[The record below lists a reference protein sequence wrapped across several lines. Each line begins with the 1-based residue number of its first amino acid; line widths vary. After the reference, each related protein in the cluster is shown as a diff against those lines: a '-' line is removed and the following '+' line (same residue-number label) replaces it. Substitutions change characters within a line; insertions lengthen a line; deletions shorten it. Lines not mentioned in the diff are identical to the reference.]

1 VKKKSYTARDTPKEE
16 VLSPQNKLE
25 TTFLNVPSNN
35 FLKVPTGHYVP
46 SAMSKKQSSLDNK
59 TFNNIRT

>member
-46 SAMSKKQSSLDNK
+46 SGISKK
-59 TFNNIRT
+59 